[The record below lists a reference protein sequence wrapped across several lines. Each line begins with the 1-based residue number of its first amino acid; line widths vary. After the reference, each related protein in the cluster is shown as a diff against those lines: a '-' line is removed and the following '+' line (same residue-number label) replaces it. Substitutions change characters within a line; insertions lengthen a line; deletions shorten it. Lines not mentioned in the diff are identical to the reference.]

1 MLIFIWPEDDSK
13 LVFMVLVLED
23 KIFTSRYFVLS
34 LNLKLGV
41 NLRFS

>member
-13 LVFMVLVLED
+13 LEVIGLMVFAP
-23 KIFTSRYFVLS
+23 RYFVLG